1 MNPVIACPLAAAL
14 LLALSAPA
22 TAAVTVAKA
31 GDHTISFE
39 GLLQGDANWY
49 DSDRSDLGDDRVGR
63 IRRAELIVKGAG
75 GGPLDWVVGWDAK
88 AEKFLDVNLRGRWDS
103 GDYKHS
109 LQAGQ
114 FKQPN
119 SLEELSSTRNN
130 DFISKA
136 GVTNTFVVGRRL
148 GVGYSVRRGPVSLT
162 ASVFGD
168 ELTSGQAEGAGWAAR
183 GTWAPIHAD
192 GRTLHLGVNHARHD
206 VAAQTLRLR
215 ARPQADL
222 TDARLVDTGRLPA
235 THQLGITGLEA
246 MWIDGPL
253 KLQGEYVR
261 AHGQRHGLSD
271 IRGNGSYASV
281 MYTLGGHAW
290 KYDNGVPSMPK
301 ADEVAGGIWQLGAR
315 IDQLDLDDGAV
326 RGGAM
331 QTLTLGVNWYVTPY
345 AKLALNWVKVDSERY
360 NAAAG
365 AVLADD
371 PTITELRAQFHW

>member
-1 MNPVIACPLAAAL
+1 MKSVIACPLAIAL
-14 LLALSAPA
+14 LPVLAAPA
-22 TAAVTVAKA
+22 DAAVPLAKA

-39 GLLQGDANWY
+39 GMLQGDANWY
-49 DSDRSDLGDDRVGR
+49 DSDRTDLGDDRLGR
-63 IRRAELIVKGAG
+63 IRRAELIIKGSG

-103 GDYKHS
+103 GEYKHS

-114 FKQPN
+114 FKQPT
-119 SLEELSSTRNN
+119 SLEELSSTRSN

-136 GVTNTFVVGRRL
+136 AVTNTFVVARRVGL
-148 GVGYSVRRGPVSLT
+148 GYSVRRGPVSMA

-183 GTWAPIHAD
+183 ATWAPIHAD
-192 GRTLHLGVNHARHD
+192 GRTLHLGLNHSRHD
-206 VAAQTLRLR
+206 VADDTLRLR

-222 TDARLVDTGRLPA
+222 ADIRLVDTGRLPGTTA
-235 THQLGITGLEA
+235 LAGTGLEA

-253 KLQGEYVR
+253 KLQGEYVQAR
-261 AHGQRHGLSD
+261 GQRHGHADMDSH
-271 IRGNGSYASV
+271 GGYASAV
-281 MYTLGGHAW
+281 FNLGGHAW
-290 KYDNGVPSMPK
+290 TYDNGVPAMAK

-326 RGGAM
+326 RGGRM
-331 QTLTLGVNWYVTPY
+331 QTLTLGVNWYVTAY
-345 AKLALNWVKVDSERY
+345 AKLALNWVKVDSERF
-360 NAAAG
+360 NPAAG

-371 PTITELRAQFHW
+371 PTITELRAQIHW